1 MSRTLRLCM
10 NGFGGS
16 VTLPDEYFTEA
27 GVPKWHLLNAQFSTP
42 IITWSKPIGG
52 LPVEENVVYQ
62 PTKEPL
68 HIGEELQK
76 LREVVACLERR
87 VDETISS

>member
-1 MSRTLRLCM
+1 MRTLRLGI

-16 VTLPDEYFTEA
+16 VTVPDEYFTEA
-27 GVPKWHLLNAQFSTP
+27 GIPKWHLLNAQFSTP

-52 LPVEENVVYQ
+52 VPVDEKVVCQ
-62 PTKEPL
+62 PANEPL

-76 LREVVACLERR
+76 LREVVASLEQK
-87 VDETISS
+87 VDGGL